1 MCVCLKS
8 NVHFSTHTHS
18 VALGLSP
25 SLSEAIRGG
34 HIQVAQ
40 YLIDKGLDIN
50 FRTHNGSGGSPLWWA
65 KHIHGNDH
73 KMVKFLESKGA
84 KDIPPDADK

>member
-1 MCVCLKS
+1 MFVLSQMYISQLISILSLSLCLWS
-8 NVHFSTHTHS
+8 
-18 VALGLSP
+18 
-25 SLSEAIRGG
+25 SLSEAVRGG

-50 FRTHNGSGGSPLWWA
+50 FRTHGGTGGSPLWWA
-65 KHIHGNDH
+65 KHLHGEDH

-84 KDIPPDADK
+84 KYIPPDK